1 MRPSRRGR
9 RAALVA
15 ATLTALLLGGCA
27 GGAGDTD
34 GRAPE
39 GKGGGPANTSGSATV
54 QDTTRS
60 PAVSGS
66 PAGPAPVDQE
76 ELARMQELLDGAE
89 SVANDA
95 DADADSDG

>member
-1 MRPSRRGR
+1 MRPLRRGR
-9 RAALVA
+9 RAVLA
-15 ATLTALLLGGCA
+15 AVTLAALLLGGCT

-34 GRAPE
+34 GRTPE
-39 GKGGGPANTSGSATV
+39 DKGVGQANTSGSSAV

-60 PAVSGS
+60 PVVNGS

-89 SVANDA
+89 SAANDA
-95 DADADSDG
+95 DTDTDTDE